1 MAKTIFPTKKYSQ
14 LVSTARELFMK
25 YGIRRV
31 SIEEICKTSSVSK
44 VTFYK
49 YFSNKEDLAYLL
61 IKEIL
66 EEGDTKYHTI
76 MNQDIPFPEK
86 IEQFIKFKLKYGKQ
100 FSKEFYLDWISYSPK
115 IQHMISEW
123 SARTQAEF
131 ITMLEKAQKDGHI
144 RKSVSIGFITY
155 FLNKINEMVKDPVLL
170 ELYADTYT
178 LTRDLTSFFFYGIM
192 EKRE

>member
-1 MAKTIFPTKKYSQ
+1 MTKPIFPTKKYSQ

-31 SIEEICKTSSVSK
+31 SVEEICKTSSVSK

-49 YFSNKEDLAYLL
+49 YFSNKEDLARLL
-61 IKEIL
+61 IKEML
-66 EEGDTKYHTI
+66 EEGDAKYHTI
-76 MNQDIPFPEK
+76 MSRDIPFPEK
-86 IEQFIKFKLKYGKQ
+86 IEQFIKFKLEYGKQ

-115 IQHMISEW
+115 IQQMISEW
-123 SARTQAEF
+123 STRAQTEF
-131 ITMLEKAQKDGHI
+131 LAMLEKAQKEGHI
-144 RKSVSIGFITY
+144 RKSVSIDFISY

-192 EKRE
+192 EKE